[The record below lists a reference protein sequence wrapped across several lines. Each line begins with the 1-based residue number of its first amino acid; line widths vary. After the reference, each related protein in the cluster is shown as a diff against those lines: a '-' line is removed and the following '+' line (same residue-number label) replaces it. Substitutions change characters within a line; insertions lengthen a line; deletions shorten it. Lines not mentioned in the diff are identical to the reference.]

1 MERLR
6 ANQSE
11 LEKMRAAYEA
21 RMQLAADAVQASA
34 RSTPHPPLRTKWT
47 RRVPRTVL
55 IGHAASLTGKKLYE
69 GAPAPAPAF
78 DFVRSARRRL
88 GRRRRS
94 PPRALPRA
102 LRAPGH
108 TPDTTS
114 A

>member
-55 IGHAASLTGKKLYE
+55 IGHAASLTPY
-69 GAPAPAPAF
+69 
-78 DFVRSARRRL
+78 
-88 GRRRRS
+88 
-94 PPRALPRA
+94 
-102 LRAPGH
+102 
-108 TPDTTS
+108 
-114 A
+114 